1 MVTIRPPFV
10 AHFMTEPA
18 ELDILYET
26 VIRSKSD
33 AGLRNCVACTY
44 FPKRLCRAYQQD
56 VRHNARSYMIS
67 SESLR
72 YLQQIFS
79 QTCESYPLTAC
90 PSDFPYF
97 SRQMFLILLRRLA
110 IIVCYL
116 LTEKRREESRRRAHK
131 VLYVPSPQVQI
142 PIPGRSEV
150 ISIHSLSSCTQTPP
164 HFTEYHRVGTC
175 ERLRKSYNPVKTSR
189 DLIIGAP
196 RMRLAAWSARTPL
209 RSHAWYTDSGISSE

>member
-1 MVTIRPPFV
+1 
-10 AHFMTEPA
+10 MTEPA

-79 QTCESYPLTAC
+79 QTCESYPVRLHVLFRCLNLTLVFA
-90 PSDFPYF
+90 
-97 SRQMFLILLRRLA
+97 FL
-110 IIVCYL
+110 
-116 LTEKRREESRRRAHK
+116 
-131 VLYVPSPQVQI
+131 
-142 PIPGRSEV
+142 
-150 ISIHSLSSCTQTPP
+150 
-164 HFTEYHRVGTC
+164 
-175 ERLRKSYNPVKTSR
+175 
-189 DLIIGAP
+189 
-196 RMRLAAWSARTPL
+196 
-209 RSHAWYTDSGISSE
+209 